1 MDTDIDFSKGVQVS
15 EAVTVEHTPL
25 TPAQQD
31 GISRLIGFA
40 PSHARVEVSTETKL
54 AVRRLRKLL
63 LDNIADDKAPRIRV
77 PLNNSCIIII
87 PDKTDGHTHVEIM
100 KSELHEIDE
109 YRSQCVTA
117 IRAKYRELAK
127 NKDDV
132 IRFLGT
138 YIGLTFDFYSE
149 SEVEERDGV
158 FMVKL
163 FTDRANRDDCYTIK
177 KLAEELCEPYL
188 DITDV
193 DNESGHGYTI
203 YCEKRCF

>member
-1 MDTDIDFSKGVQVS
+1 MDTDIDFSNGAQVPRQ
-15 EAVTVEHTPL
+15 HTQL
-25 TPAQQD
+25 TPAQQE

-40 PSHARVEVSTETKL
+40 PSHARVETATETKL

-63 LDNIADDKAPRIRV
+63 LNNIADDKASPISRIRV
-77 PLNNSCIIII
+77 PLNNSCVIII
-87 PDKTDGHTHVEIM
+87 PAKTDVHTHIEIM

-132 IRFLGT
+132 IRFLGA

-149 SEVEERDGV
+149 SEVEERDGEV
-158 FMVKL
+158 VY
-163 FTDRANRDDCYTIK
+163 R
-177 KLAEELCEPYL
+177 
-188 DITDV
+188 
-193 DNESGHGYTI
+193 
-203 YCEKRCF
+203 